1 MASRAARFADFR
13 PCELCGPIKWRAE
26 LGGAGIWNVLTWGR
40 DGGMGWALTYGHTST
55 RHSHGLTS
63 TIHSLSSEL
72 CCWLLEGPLYG
83 SRA

>member
-40 DGGMGWALTYGHTST
+40 DGGMGWALEWQHETFT
-55 RHSHGLTS
+55 RLTS